1 MMTMQHASFMI
12 VLMLICFVLVQR
24 SWKSVV
30 QAGIIAGIVG
40 LLNANR
46 LLAGLSGTTQFVEK
60 ALSYSSANMEEFATI
75 QYGSMGPIVTSLL

>member
-12 VLMLICFVLVQR
+12 ALMLICFMLVQR
-24 SWKSVV
+24 SWKAVV

-46 LLAGLSGTTQFVEK
+46 LLAGLSGKTQLVEK